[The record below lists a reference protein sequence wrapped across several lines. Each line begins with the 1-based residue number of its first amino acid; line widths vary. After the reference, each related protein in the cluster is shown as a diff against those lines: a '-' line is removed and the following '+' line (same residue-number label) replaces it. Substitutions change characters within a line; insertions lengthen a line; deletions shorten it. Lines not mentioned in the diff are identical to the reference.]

1 MSLSDP
7 FPLSSQPPPF
17 PPGVRG
23 SSCRNCPP
31 GKGRWPARKITGF
44 KIPHT
49 RVSGQHF
56 KRIPRARPA
65 RLTRP
70 PRLPRPPEPD
80 ASASLT
86 GPGSLCPL
94 PRIPPSLK
102 MSPAIPGFDH
112 NPAPLVKFYLSKTA
126 TNLQL
131 PTPHKTYEGAESEA
145 EIAEAGRG
153 GGNPSLHERML
164 FLPRSFLH
172 QHVTARTAAGRA
184 RRDSGSITCF
194 LFIAE
199 SCKHVPPGIEIRM

>member
-1 MSLSDP
+1 M
-7 FPLSSQPPPF
+7 
-17 PPGVRG
+17 
-23 SSCRNCPP
+23 
-31 GKGRWPARKITGF
+31 GF

-49 RVSGQHF
+49 RVSSQHF
-56 KRIPRARPA
+56 KRVPRARPA
-65 RLTRP
+65 RLTWP

-80 ASASLT
+80 ASAPLT
-86 GPGSLCPL
+86 GPGSLGPL

-153 GGNPSLHERML
+153 GGNPSLHEW
-164 FLPRSFLH
+164 
-172 QHVTARTAAGRA
+172 
-184 RRDSGSITCF
+184 TCF
-194 LFIAE
+194 SLVPFFTAE
-199 SCKHVPPGIEIRM
+199 ITST